1 MKMRLTMVVGLWLGI
16 LAAPAGWAQ
25 KDFLTA
31 DEVDQ
36 LRITQE
42 PDPRLRLY
50 LKFAQQRVDLLE
62 QLFAKPATGRSGV
75 IHETLT
81 QLTKIIETV
90 DTVIDDTLRKGRE
103 LESIEFVA
111 KENRK
116 MLAKL
121 NAFLDKE
128 PDDMDRY
135 AIALETAIDT
145 LEDSAEMAEEDL
157 RARRV
162 NVAEREL
169 DDRKQ
174 RESMTTPEVVE
185 EAKEQRA
192 KKETEQKKR
201 PSLLRKGETLPGKGG
216 PPKK

>member
-1 MKMRLTMVVGLWLGI
+1 MRVASLFAVVLIAL
-16 LAAPAGWAQ
+16 LAVPGVRAQ
-25 KDFLTA
+25 RDFLTA

-62 QLFAKPATGRSGV
+62 QLFSRPATGRSGM
-75 IHETLT
+75 IHTTLGQLT
-81 QLTKIIETV
+81 QIIEAV

-116 MLAKL
+116 LLEKL
-121 NAFLDKE
+121 NKFLDQE
-128 PDDMDRY
+128 PPDLDRY
-135 AIALETAIDT
+135 QFAMENAIDT

-157 RARRV
+157 RMRRRS
-162 NVAEREL
+162 VAEREA
-169 DDRKQ
+169 DDRKR
-174 RESMTTPEVVE
+174 REAMSTPERVK
-185 EAKEQRA
+185 EAAETREKEAEQ
-192 KKETEQKKR
+192 QKKR
-201 PSLLRKGETLPGKGG
+201 PTLLRKGETLPGKGG

>member
-1 MKMRLTMVVGLWLGI
+1 MRVASLFAVVLIAL
-16 LAAPAGWAQ
+16 LAVPGVRAQ
-25 KDFLTA
+25 RDFLTA

-62 QLFAKPATGRSGV
+62 QLFSRPATGRSGM
-75 IHETLT
+75 IHTTLGQLT
-81 QLTKIIETV
+81 QIIEAV

-116 MLAKL
+116 LLEKL
-121 NAFLDKE
+121 NKFLDQE
-128 PDDMDRY
+128 PPDLDRY
-135 AIALETAIDT
+135 QFAMENVIDT

-157 RARRV
+157 RMRRRS
-162 NVAEREL
+162 VAEREA
-169 DDRKQ
+169 DDRKR
-174 RESMTTPEVVE
+174 RESMSTPERVK
-185 EAKEQRA
+185 EAAETREKEA
-192 KKETEQKKR
+192 EQKKKR